1 MDKNILLT
9 QDFIDKIKDLDLTTS
24 ETNKLQRFIRKMHN
38 PDSKNFYKKYPLST
52 AEKQE
57 DDFYLLRLSARM
69 RMIVKEDEDS
79 IILINI
85 FTTSEMKTSMKT
97 SLMNFFDEANEI
109 NKTNKF

>member
-1 MDKNILLT
+1 MGKNILLT
-9 QDFIDKIKDLDLTTS
+9 QDFIEKIKDLDLTTS
-24 ETNKLQRFIRKMHN
+24 ETNKLQRFIRKMYN
-38 PDSKNFYKKYPLST
+38 PDSENFYKKYPLST
-52 AEKQE
+52 ADNQE

-69 RMIVKEDEDS
+69 RLIVKEDEDS

-109 NKTNKF
+109 NKTNKS